1 MYFYHFLGFKSI
13 LVILKFLGGIVVI
26 FEVLGAFWSFWR
38 FWGIL
43 EVFFDILIIL
53 MSKIF
58 FFLVWAIL

>member
-43 EVFFDILIIL
+43 EVFFF
-53 MSKIF
+53 IF
-58 FFLVWAIL
+58 